1 MTRAYCECY
10 LSDAKKNLG
19 TMLDYAIGGKG
30 IDAGRLGE
38 RFARS
43 LFAELFECGH
53 PGVVSGMSGVE
64 LARKVLGTED
74 EAEPAADTY
83 LGRISTPEYWT
94 GYVLAE
100 YQWFTGRR
108 FKDIFARV
116 PLSAVIELYPLFHEM
131 DVARFIEE
139 MERRMVDNTRETNL
153 AWLRESRGLSQVRLA
168 EISGVGL
175 RSIQMYEQRV
185 NDINKAQGITL
196 YRLAHTLGCSMDDL
210 LENPVL

>member
-1 MTRAYCECY
+1 MTRAYSECY
-10 LSDAKKNLG
+10 LSDAKRNLG
-19 TMLDYAIGGKG
+19 AMLDYAVDYKG
-30 IDAGRLGE
+30 IDANLMSE

-74 EAEPAADTY
+74 ESDDYVAS
-83 LGRISTPEYWT
+83 ISTPAYWA

-108 FKDIFARV
+108 FRDVFARV
-116 PLSAVIELYPLFHEM
+116 PLASIIELCPLFHEM
-131 DVARFIEE
+131 DVSRFIEE
-139 MERRMVDNTRETNL
+139 MERRMLDEDRETNL
-153 AWLRESRGLSQVRLA
+153 AWLRENRGFTHARLA
-168 EISGVGL
+168 EVSGVGL

-196 YRLAHTLGCSMDDL
+196 YRLAHALGCGMDDL
-210 LENPVL
+210 LESPLL

>member
-19 TMLDYAIGGKG
+19 AMFDYAIGYRG
-30 IDAGRLGE
+30 IDADRLGE
-38 RFARS
+38 LFARS
-43 LFAELFECGH
+43 LYAELFECGH

-64 LARKVLGTED
+64 LAEKILGTEGETD
-74 EAEPAADTY
+74 GYT
-83 LGRISTPEYWT
+83 GSISTPAYWA
-94 GYVLAE
+94 GYALAE

-108 FKDIFARV
+108 FKDVFARI
-116 PLSAVIELYPLFHEM
+116 PLSSVIELYPLFHEM
-131 DVARFIEE
+131 DASRFIEE
-139 MERRMVDNTRETNL
+139 MEQRMADGERETNL
-153 AWLRESRGLSQVRLA
+153 AWLRESCGLTQVRLA

-196 YRLAHTLGCSMDDL
+196 YRLAHALGCTMDDL
-210 LENPVL
+210 LESPLL